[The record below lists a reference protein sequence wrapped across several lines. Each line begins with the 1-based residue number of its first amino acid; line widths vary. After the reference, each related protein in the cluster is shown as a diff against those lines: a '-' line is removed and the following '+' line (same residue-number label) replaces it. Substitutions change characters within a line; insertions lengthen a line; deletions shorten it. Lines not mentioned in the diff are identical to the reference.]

1 MTQTCF
7 SNSDGIFIWLGFYC
21 KKQELGGEVVTAV
34 VTKEVQ
40 LTPDNSNLEGPIEK
54 RSSYRELEE
63 SSREKGK
70 KQFLLKSEHLNHI

>member
-7 SNSDGIFIWLGFYC
+7 SNNDGIFIWWGFYY
-21 KKQELGGEVVTAV
+21 KKQEMGGKIVTAV

-54 RSSYRELEE
+54 SSSYRELEE
-63 SSREKGK
+63 SSRE
-70 KQFLLKSEHLNHI
+70 